1 MTVLPGST
9 APVMNGFSDSAEASA
24 STAIRQRPIPRGGPT
39 STAMPVSTF
48 LPLAR
53 PPRSPAP
60 PPADDR
66 LVLLH
71 RPGQPVPARPHQHR
85 PQPVQ
90 HRPRGRVGADL
101 QRPLQALRRDSVL
114 LGGEQPTGGEPHR
127 QRRTRAIEDR
137 ACRHRGTPMTASAL
151 IPAITEPPAPRV
163 TAGRAGETTR
173 PAHPVQVVQAVCI
186 SAEPG
191 LELASRPRVM
201 GADTRLLHTPSLL
214 RLSKYPRQTVIT
226 PRLTRGCDAVVF
238 TVLKPGSDSQP

>member
-1 MTVLPGST
+1 
-9 APVMNGFSDSAEASA
+9 
-24 STAIRQRPIPRGGPT
+24 
-39 STAMPVSTF
+39 
-48 LPLAR
+48 
-53 PPRSPAP
+53 
-60 PPADDR
+60 
-66 LVLLH
+66 H

-114 LGGEQPTGGEPHR
+114 LGGEQPAGGEPHR
-127 QRRTRAIEDR
+127 QRRARAIEDR
-137 ACRHRGTPMTASAL
+137 ARRHRSAPMTPSAL

-163 TAGRAGETTR
+163 SAGRAGETTR

-214 RLSKYPRQTVIT
+214 RLSKS
-226 PRLTRGCDAVVF
+226 PRLPVIDAHLRDLRYFVAIAEELNFTR
-238 TVLKPGSDSQP
+238 LPGAADLPAYAWPTSPAAAGRSLLLRASGRQSMQAWTKDCTAWR